1 MIDFNREFL
10 KKILKEKK
18 INYYQLAEM
27 SKISHSTIKHI
38 MNNTIKNPRIDTISA
53 IYKALDIEQI
63 NNNASEIQ
71 KIYDNLNRPHQKML
85 IGFGKELLRAENQNP
100 EIILNFIKEKEDE
113 Y

>member
-1 MIDFNREFL
+1 MNFDRQYIKDL
-10 KKILKEKK
+10 IKKKK
-18 INYYQLAEM
+18 LSYKKLA
-27 SKISHSTIKHI
+27 KLANISLSTVEHI
-38 MNNTIKNPRIDTISA
+38 MNNTIKNPRIDTINA

-63 NNNASEIQ
+63 NNNPSEIQ
-71 KIYDNLNRPHQKML
+71 KIYDNLNKPHQKML